1 MDNFK
6 QDKQRRSFKRTEQVI
21 CKFYVSN
28 DNSRWFEVKLID
40 ISASGAK
47 FYSPKLKV
55 EDNCYIKIN
64 VLSGM
69 SEFSFKTKSVLR
81 RVEGEN
87 TYAVS
92 FEELSKTNQIMLD
105 EIITSANKVID

>member
-1 MDNFK
+1 MDNNYK
-6 QDKQRRSFKRTEQVI
+6 EDKARRSFKRTEQVI

-28 DNSRWFEVKLID
+28 DNSRWFEVKLHD

-55 EDNCYIKIN
+55 EDVCYIKVN

-69 SEFSFKTKSVLR
+69 SEFSFKTKASLKR
-81 RVEGEN
+81 IEGEN
-87 TYAVS
+87 TYAVE
-92 FEELSKTNQIMLD
+92 FEEMSNTNQIMLD
-105 EIITSANKVID
+105 EIINKANVL